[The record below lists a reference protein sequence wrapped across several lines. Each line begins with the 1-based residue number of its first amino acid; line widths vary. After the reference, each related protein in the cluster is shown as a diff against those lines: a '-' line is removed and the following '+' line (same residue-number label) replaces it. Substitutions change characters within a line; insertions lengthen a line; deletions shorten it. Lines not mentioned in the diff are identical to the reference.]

1 VELGSKVWHW
11 SGGSPWIVLC
21 HVVVS
26 YRAEIPATPWISSGV
41 IYCAPHADNT
51 SHKYWHRHFFQ
62 TMDNGGNGRHI
73 AGSGST
79 DSDTSDSCRMP
90 LDTRVNC
97 LRTTILTIFRHRSQL
112 ISLLGSCSSAMALL
126 RLKYCVIRIR
136 TICDNIS
143 STSTSYR
150 WHQHRASVPIIATLW
165 IKTCQHFVI
174 PIKINTVWNLRRPG
188 LPYRHSCQSS
198 GLGDTRSCH
207 HSQFSSSILTH

>member
-1 VELGSKVWHW
+1 
-11 SGGSPWIVLC
+11 
-21 HVVVS
+21 
-26 YRAEIPATPWISSGV
+26 
-41 IYCAPHADNT
+41 
-51 SHKYWHRHFFQ
+51 
-62 TMDNGGNGRHI
+62 
-73 AGSGST
+73 
-79 DSDTSDSCRMP
+79 MP

-97 LRTTILTIFRHRSQL
+97 LRTTILTILRHRSQL
-112 ISLLGSCSSAMALL
+112 ISLLGSCSSAMAML

-165 IKTCQHFVI
+165 IKTCQHFII
-174 PIKINTVWNLRRPG
+174 PIKINTTWNLRRPG

-207 HSQFSSSILTH
+207 HSVRFWHIKSALYSLISVKVEASKRDWGRTTVKRSRCAWIRGDHLVDAIARVVIHFPYFKPNVEETTNKISQARQEIQCDETDMCQRHWW